1 MTEKNGHVGLAVLSE
16 PEKSP
21 TLLALEGVDA
31 GYGET
36 IVLRQV
42 DIAVRKGEIVALL
55 GHNGAGKTTTLRTI
69 SGLIG
74 CMSGKVMLNGV
85 DVTSLAP
92 NKRSAKGLCLIPEGR
107 GVFRSL
113 TVRENLKLQAS
124 GAGKKTNTFDEALS
138 IFPVLGERMDLPAG
152 LLSGGQQQMLA
163 LARAYQTNPQVVL
176 LDEPS
181 MGLAPLVVEEIFR
194 ALGQLAATGVA
205 MVIVEQYVVQ
215 AMSMADTVV
224 LLRRGSVSYAGPPEG
239 LDEERVLRGYL
250 GAEFE
255 PADTETL

>member
-1 MTEKNGHVGLAVLSE
+1 
-16 PEKSP
+16 
-21 TLLALEGVDA
+21 
-31 GYGET
+31 
-36 IVLRQV
+36 
-42 DIAVRKGEIVALL
+42 
-55 GHNGAGKTTTLRTI
+55 
-69 SGLIG
+69 
-74 CMSGKVMLNGV
+74 
-85 DVTSLAP
+85 
-92 NKRSAKGLCLIPEGR
+92 
-107 GVFRSL
+107 
-113 TVRENLKLQAS
+113 
-124 GAGKKTNTFDEALS
+124 
-138 IFPVLGERMDLPAG
+138 MDLPAG

-205 MVIVEQYVVQ
+205 MVIVEQYVAQ

-224 LLRRGSVSYAGPPEG
+224 LLRRGSVSYAGPPDG

-255 PADTETL
+255 PADT